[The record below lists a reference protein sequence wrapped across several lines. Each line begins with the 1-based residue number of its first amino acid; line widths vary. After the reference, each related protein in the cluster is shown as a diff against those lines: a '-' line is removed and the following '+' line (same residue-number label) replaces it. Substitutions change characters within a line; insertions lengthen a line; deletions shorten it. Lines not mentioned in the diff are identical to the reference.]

1 MSSLIPMAKGKSTYT
16 VVYCI
21 LYTVL
26 YSLQISDI
34 CLSRQNGGGNWANQ
48 QKLTAVRLSEKF
60 AI

>member
-1 MSSLIPMAKGKSTYT
+1 MAKGKSTYT

-60 AI
+60 VI